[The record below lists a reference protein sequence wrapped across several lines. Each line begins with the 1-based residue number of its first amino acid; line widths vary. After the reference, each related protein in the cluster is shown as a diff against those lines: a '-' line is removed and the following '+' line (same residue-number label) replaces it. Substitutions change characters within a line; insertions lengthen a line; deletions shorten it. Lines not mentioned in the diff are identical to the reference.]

1 MYLLFCSDGTKLN
14 FGQRQQHCDKLPRK
28 VGPSIVI
35 DPNPNPNPNPAATT
49 DSVQVAATI
58 RN

>member
-1 MYLLFCSDGTKLN
+1 MPQN
-14 FGQRQQHCDKLPRK
+14 FGQRQHIGGQLPRKQKPRK
-28 VGPSIVI
+28 VGLRIVY
-35 DPNPNPNPNPAATT
+35 DPNPNPYPNPNPTAST